1 MRRAKS
7 ILSFCVF
14 ICMMMM
20 FLPTHATEMRA
31 SEQIRSYGINV
42 TSSSGEIDVQVTVRG
57 IGTSSKLG
65 CESIEVYEDTNGRW
79 KEVESLDEFDEGM
92 SDRNSRGYINT
103 IYIDGE
109 VGSYY
114 KVIVTIFAE
123 DENGR
128 DAREETFYVTCR
140 A

>member
-65 CESIEVYEDTNGRW
+65 CESIEVYEKSGSRW
-79 KEVESLDEFDEGM
+79 VLAESLDEDDPGM
-92 SDRNSRGYINT
+92 SDYNAMAYLNVISCDCDPGT
-103 IYIDGE
+103 E
-109 VGSYY
+109 Y
-114 KVIVTIFAE
+114 KVVVTIFAV
-123 DENGR
+123 NSAGR
-128 DAREETFYVTCR
+128 DSRTHTYYVTGE
-140 A
+140 

>member
-31 SEQIRSYGINV
+31 SEQIRSYAINV

-65 CESIEVYEDTNGRW
+65 CESIKVYEKSGSRW
-79 KEVESLDEFDEGM
+79 VLAESLDEDDPGM
-92 SDRNSRGYINT
+92 SDYNAMAYLNVISCDCDPGT
-103 IYIDGE
+103 E
-109 VGSYY
+109 Y
-114 KVIVTIFAE
+114 KVVVTIFAV
-123 DENGR
+123 NSAGR
-128 DAREETFYVTCR
+128 DSRTHTYYVTGE
-140 A
+140 